1 MHLLQDEINAGWAA
15 AGLPAFGLGIGVSTG
30 EAAAALLGSEER
42 LEYTLVGDTVN
53 LSQRLQQLGTA
64 GETVISEAT
73 KLALSVPAELAALPA
88 QLVKG
93 RDTPLTAYKVSVPS
107 GSGRAAALT

>member
-1 MHLLQDEINAGWAA
+1 VNDRWTTE
-15 AGLPAFGLGIGVSTG
+15 GLPSFGLGLGLSTG

-53 LSQRLQQLGTA
+53 LSQRLQQLAEA
-64 GETVISEAT
+64 GETVVSEAT
-73 KLALSVPAELAALPA
+73 LQSWRSPRPTVALRP

-93 RDTPLTAYKVSVPS
+93 RETPVLAYKLVGAAPGEERCTPS
-107 GSGRAAALT
+107 EGA